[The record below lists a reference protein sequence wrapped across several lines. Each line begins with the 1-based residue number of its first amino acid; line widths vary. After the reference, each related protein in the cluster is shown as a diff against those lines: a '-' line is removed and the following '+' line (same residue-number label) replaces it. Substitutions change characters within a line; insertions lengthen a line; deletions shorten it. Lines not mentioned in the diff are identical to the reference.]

1 MNLIINCIRFCGA
14 FELALRGPDE
24 KDTSLN
30 PGIFRRLISFSA
42 ELDSALKVHLEK
54 ATVFKGAS
62 KTIQN
67 ELLKYMLNICQQ
79 EISLEIKKADY
90 LSITADET
98 TDVSAHFQMVIVY
111 RYIVKDKVV
120 ERFWGFL
127 KPKAHNSEELAECI
141 KEQLDQHIDK
151 ETDKLIAQTYDG
163 ASVMSGNINGVQ
175 AKIKLHYPNANYV
188 HCYAHQ
194 LNLVMAN
201 AASINRNVRIFFA
214 SLGGFCS
221 FFSTSSQRTAI
232 LDEVVQKR
240 LPRAAP
246 TRWNFQSRTV
256 NTVFEY
262 REELIICMDKIIS
275 DESINYTQTIEQA
288 SGLKRTLL
296 DDVFISWLTVF
307 HSIMPH
313 VDILYNQL
321 QKRETDSTTV
331 KNNIDSFIK
340 EISKI
345 RNQMGTLCEGNIV
358 HSNNKRKHRG
368 DELKREAIEVCD
380 NIISQIK
387 QRFDFTGH
395 LVASNLF
402 LADNFEK
409 YDDNFPE
416 GYFNETINV
425 YPYFDSKKLKTELQ
439 IIYSR
444 TEFRTMS
451 GAVSLLSFIQ
461 SENLTSTFGESMKL
475 LKIIITIPMS
485 TAESE
490 RCFSTLKRI
499 KTFLRN
505 TMHQERL
512 SALAMLS
519 IENNFVM
526 NIPDFNNKV
535 IELFASSKE
544 RRLDFTFKNF

>member
-1 MNLIINCIRFCGA
+1 
-14 FELALRGPDE
+14 
-24 KDTSLN
+24 
-30 PGIFRRLISFSA
+30 
-42 ELDSALKVHLEK
+42 
-54 ATVFKGAS
+54 
-62 KTIQN
+62 
-67 ELLKYMLNICQQ
+67 
-79 EISLEIKKADY
+79 
-90 LSITADET
+90 
-98 TDVSAHFQMVIVY
+98 MVIVY

-141 KEQLDQHIDK
+141 KEQLDQHIGNA
-151 ETDKLIAQTYDG
+151 TDKLIAQTYDG

-246 TRWNFQSRTV
+246 TRWNFHSRTV

-262 REELIICMDKIIS
+262 REELIIYMDKIIS
-275 DESINYTQTIEQA
+275 DESIKYTQTIEQA

-331 KNNIDSFIK
+331 KNNINSFIK

-358 HSNNKRKHRG
+358 QSNNKRKHRG

-409 YDDNFPE
+409 YNDNFPE

-512 SALAMLS
+512 SALAMG
-519 IENNFVM
+519 NN
-526 NIPDFNNKV
+526 
-535 IELFASSKE
+535 
-544 RRLDFTFKNF
+544 

>member
-1 MNLIINCIRFCGA
+1 MRDLNHLNDRMKKHDLTVKHMNNTLNLATLGKTNILSMLDSGYRRGIELHNEKVSNNRYILNLIINCIRFCGA
-14 FELALRGPDE
+14 FELALRGHDE

-30 PGIFRRLISFSA
+30 PGIFRGLISFSA

-54 ATVFKGAS
+54 ATVFKGTS

-67 ELLKYMLNICQQ
+67 ELLKCMLNICQQ

-98 TDVSAHFQMVIVY
+98 TDVSAIFQMVIVY

-141 KEQLDQHIDK
+141 KEQLDQHIGNA
-151 ETDKLIAQTYDG
+151 TDKLIAQTYDG

-201 AASINRNVRIFFA
+201 AASINRN
-214 SLGGFCS
+214 
-221 FFSTSSQRTAI
+221 
-232 LDEVVQKR
+232 
-240 LPRAAP
+240 
-246 TRWNFQSRTV
+246 
-256 NTVFEY
+256 
-262 REELIICMDKIIS
+262 
-275 DESINYTQTIEQA
+275 TIEQA

-296 DDVFISWLTVF
+296 DDVFIYWLTVF

-331 KNNIDSFIK
+331 KNNINSFIK

-358 HSNNKRKHRG
+358 QSNNKRKHRG

-380 NIISQIK
+380 NIIPQIK

-425 YPYFDSKKLKTELQ
+425 YPYFDSKKLKTEIQ

-519 IENNFVM
+519 IEKNFVM
-526 NIPDFNNKV
+526 HIADFNNKV
-535 IELFASSKE
+535 MELFASSKE

>member
-1 MNLIINCIRFCGA
+1 
-14 FELALRGPDE
+14 
-24 KDTSLN
+24 
-30 PGIFRRLISFSA
+30 
-42 ELDSALKVHLEK
+42 
-54 ATVFKGAS
+54 
-62 KTIQN
+62 
-67 ELLKYMLNICQQ
+67 
-79 EISLEIKKADY
+79 
-90 LSITADET
+90 
-98 TDVSAHFQMVIVY
+98 
-111 RYIVKDKVV
+111 
-120 ERFWGFL
+120 
-127 KPKAHNSEELAECI
+127 
-141 KEQLDQHIDK
+141 
-151 ETDKLIAQTYDG
+151 
-163 ASVMSGNINGVQ
+163 
-175 AKIKLHYPNANYV
+175 
-188 HCYAHQ
+188 
-194 LNLVMAN
+194 
-201 AASINRNVRIFFA
+201 
-214 SLGGFCS
+214 
-221 FFSTSSQRTAI
+221 
-232 LDEVVQKR
+232 
-240 LPRAAP
+240 
-246 TRWNFQSRTV
+246 
-256 NTVFEY
+256 
-262 REELIICMDKIIS
+262 
-275 DESINYTQTIEQA
+275 
-288 SGLKRTLL
+288 
-296 DDVFISWLTVF
+296 
-307 HSIMPH
+307 MPH

-345 RNQMGTLCEGNIV
+345 RNQMETLCSGNIV
-358 HSNNKRKHRG
+358 QNSNKRKHRG
-368 DELKREAIEVCD
+368 DELKQEAIEVCD

-409 YDDNFPE
+409 YNEHFPD

-444 TEFRTMS
+444 NEFRTMS
-451 GAVSLLSFIQ
+451 GAVSLLSFII
-461 SENLTSTFGESMKL
+461 SENLTNTFGESMKL

-505 TMHQERL
+505 TIHQERL

-519 IENNFVM
+519 IEKNLIM

-544 RRLDFTFKNF
+544 RRLDFTYKNV